1 METLSRGK
9 LFVKA
14 SAQFLLL
21 ALVVAMTGCSGEAE
35 QEANDG
41 DGDGYPMKLRV
52 HSGYYQT
59 ISNGEVWGDDCESLS
74 ANYAYKPIIIAYGTQ
89 ATWERNIA
97 VYVTEVGSSDFE
109 IDNPSSTGNLL
120 GDSTSAGYT
129 DTIVAA
135 EINMRLTN
143 CSATGEHMFIATS
156 TSYFP
161 DTFYVMVINDP
172 EITDGTV
179 YTHERDPN
187 GQEVRGDGLADGT
200 GKKTLK
206 IEVDYEESVKWQID
220 SIIMLMHDILVTADI
235 DVIIAKDEELSTF
248 TYNGLRWND
257 CFSMLEENRC
267 DTMLDRVHLI
277 IGGLASVSDFQQG
290 LAGIAVHRWQGA
302 GGAPGGWSHYNC
314 RKFANSRNVTE
325 NRRNL
330 DKSGC
335 FVFAKT
341 VIDALD
347 AYSCDSRWNGRAGIL
362 ALLSAHEIGHAMGI
376 TYHTDRFHRSVMF
389 DYPLD
394 SLFGNIDYNYDMFNK
409 FDGIELDHPG
419 CRKNLFQSVKSSVN
433 MRDLLGVTTVDIG
446 S

>member
-1 METLSRGK
+1 
-9 LFVKA
+9 
-14 SAQFLLL
+14 
-21 ALVVAMTGCSGEAE
+21 
-35 QEANDG
+35 
-41 DGDGYPMKLRV
+41 
-52 HSGYYQT
+52 
-59 ISNGEVWGDDCESLS
+59 
-74 ANYAYKPIIIAYGTQ
+74 
-89 ATWERNIA
+89 
-97 VYVTEVGSSDFE
+97 
-109 IDNPSSTGNLL
+109 
-120 GDSTSAGYT
+120 
-129 DTIVAA
+129 
-135 EINMRLTN
+135 
-143 CSATGEHMFIATS
+143 MFIATS

-302 GGAPGGWSHYNC
+302 GGAPGGWSHYDC

-376 TYHTDRFHRSVMF
+376 TYHMS
-389 DYPLD
+389 D
-394 SLFGNIDYNYDMFNK
+394 SLDTIMFQWDLDQLLSRVDFNYDKFNQ
-409 FDGIELDHPG
+409 FSGEELNVINFSG
-419 CRKNLFQSVKSSVN
+419 NVFQQMKCSVN
-433 MRDLLGVTTVDIG
+433 LRDLLGVTTVDIG